1 MQLFMPFLYN
11 GYCVP
16 ILTLGTDMWNYT
28 CNPLYMCYGM
38 FRDSFTFAVRCVW
51 TKPGMCVE
59 YL

>member
-38 FRDSFTFAVRCVW
+38 FRDSFTFAVRCV
-51 TKPGMCVE
+51 
-59 YL
+59 